1 MNGRNPN
8 LAAADKRFLFEEAPV
23 RKALMTMAVP
33 TVISQLI
40 NLVYNIVDAYFIGR
54 TGNPYMAAATTL
66 SWTLV
71 MLNTALSNLYGVGG
85 GSLVARLIGAKQ
97 DGEARRAS
105 AFTVYCGIATALGYA
120 IALAIFLNPLLR
132 FLGASDATI
141 GFAAQYTTIV
151 LVFGSVPTL
160 LSAVLAYLIRN
171 AGFAD
176 KASIGLSGGGLLNI
190 ILDPLL
196 MFVILPRGYE
206 VAGAALATLI
216 SNTASCIYLLLAY
229 RKAGGQ
235 AALSIRIK
243 DARAVS
249 KDSRKQLFSVGI
261 PSAALTGLF
270 DLANICVNM
279 LASAHSDFV
288 LAGMGITMK
297 VERIPTAINLG
308 ICHGV
313 MPIVAYNYS
322 SGNRGRM
329 MKTISTA
336 RLWGLVISGTAI
348 VLFQLFARPLTQLFM
363 NIRTGGAALETI
375 AFAALFLR
383 IRCIA
388 SPFQFLNYHTS
399 YSMQAMGNGKATII
413 HALVRE
419 LIFYIPF
426 MFILDHVFGET
437 GLAAALIAGEG
448 CGAIFAIWM
457 LQKSLGTGS
466 DCE

>member
-1 MNGRNPN
+1 MSGRMNS
-8 LAAADKRFLFEEAPV
+8 AAQDKRSLFEEAPI

-85 GSLVARLIGAKQ
+85 GSLVARLMGAKQ
-97 DGEARRAS
+97 DGEARKAS

-120 IALAIFLNPLLR
+120 ALLAVFLKPLLR
-132 FLGASDATI
+132 FLGASEYTI

-151 LVFGSVPTL
+151 LIFGSVPTL
-160 LSAVLAYLIRN
+160 LSAVLAHLIRN
-171 AGFAD
+171 AGYAD

-190 ILDPLL
+190 VLDPLL
-196 MFVILPRGYE
+196 MFVILPKGYE

-216 SNTASCIYLLLAY
+216 SNIASCAYLLITY
-229 RKAGGQ
+229 RKASGT

-249 KDSRKQLFSVGI
+249 SESRKQLFSVGI

-270 DLANICVNM
+270 DLANVCVNM
-279 LASAHSDFV
+279 LASVHSDFV

-308 ICHGV
+308 ICHGA

-322 SGNRGRM
+322 SGNRERM
-329 MKTISTA
+329 VKTINTA
-336 RLWGLVISGTAI
+336 RIWGLVISGTAI
-348 VLFQLFARPLTQLFM
+348 ILFQLFAKPVTQVFM
-363 NIRTGGAALETI
+363 NIKAGGAALETI
-375 AFAALFLR
+375 AFATLFLR

-413 HALVRE
+413 HAMVRE

-426 MFILDHVFGET
+426 MFILDRLFGET

-448 CGAIFAIWM
+448 CGALFAIWM
-457 LQKSLGTGS
+457 LRKALKKKPGTA
-466 DCE
+466 